1 MNTNKD
7 KVSKGIS
14 RQLSGKNNKRLHST
28 IRLDNHYTAPISNDA
43 DKYPE
48 TNVTIPSLENV
59 LDAKEWVDDGSRT

>member
-1 MNTNKD
+1 MNTHKD
-7 KVSKGIS
+7 NLNHGVS
-14 RQLSGKNNKRLHST
+14 RQLNGKNNKRLHST
-28 IRLDNHYTAPISNDA
+28 TPVSNWYTAPILNDA